1 MGLLNLVGR
10 ISLDGAP
17 FKQTLQG
24 LKKEASSFGSVLSG
38 QLSGLVGAGAM
49 IGLAKSA
56 IEAADKIDEVAERLG
71 VSTLEAQQFALAA
84 KLGGTEID
92 FFATKFEKLRDAL
105 RSGAA
110 KGENPLAVFGIGAT
124 TDPAVAMKGL
134 SDLIIDVGLSAEQST
149 AFVELMGKGS
159 GKLINVLGDLRNARG
174 GTLFFSDDD
183 IRNLKTADDL
193 LTKFGNTAKVAFA
206 KLIDPKLGPLTQLL
220 GAMGINA
227 FGVLDKPAQ
236 RKAPFDEAPMLAG
249 MAAKEEAAKVHMAV
263 QERLLKINKEISTI
277 EEKNRIAGFTDDE
290 MRVDLALRREEIFKR
305 IARTEE
311 ERAQKELDLRL
322 NEQAILGVSKVSK
335 VSAKTSTPLT
345 DSLTS
350 VGNFLGANPN
360 SGQMKEFSEMNR
372 KLDAIVRNT
381 ARTGGSIFPQ

>member
-10 ISLDGAP
+10 ISLDGGP

-105 RSGAA
+105 RAGAA
-110 KGENPLAVFGIGAT
+110 KGENPLAVFGISAT
-124 TDPAVAMKGL
+124 TDPAVAMNAL

-159 GKLINVLGDLRNARG
+159 GKLINVLGDLRNAKG

-193 LTKFGNTAKVAFA
+193 LTKFGNTARVAFA
-206 KLIDPKLGPLTQLL
+206 KLIDPKLGPLTQIL

-236 RKAPFDEAPMLAG
+236 RKAPVNEAPMLAG
-249 MAAKEEAAKVHMAV
+249 AAAKEEAAKIHMAV
-263 QERLLKINKEISTI
+263 QERLLKINKEIAAV
-277 EEKNRIAGFTDDE
+277 EEKNRIAGFNDDE

-322 NEQAILGVSKVSK
+322 NEQAILGVSKVSAK
-335 VSAKTSTPLT
+335 VSNPLK

>member
-10 ISLDGAP
+10 ISLDGGP

-56 IEAADKIDEVAERLG
+56 IEAADKVDEVAERLG

-134 SDLIIDVGLSAEQST
+134 SDLIIEVGLSAEQST

-159 GKLINVLGDLRNARG
+159 GKLINVLGDLRNAKG

-193 LTKFGNTAKVAFA
+193 LTKFGNTARVAFA
-206 KLIDPKLGPLTQLL
+206 KLIDPKLGPLTQIL

-236 RKAPFDEAPMLAG
+236 RKAPVDEAPMLAD
-249 MAAKEEAAKVHMAV
+249 MAAKEEASKVHMAV
-263 QERLLKINKEISTI
+263 QERLLKINKEIATV

-311 ERAQKELDLRL
+311 DRAQKELDLRL
-322 NEQAILGVSKVSK
+322 NEQAILGVSKVS
-335 VSAKTSTPLT
+335 AKTSSPLK

-350 VGNFLGANPN
+350 VGNFIGMNPN
-360 SGQMKEFSEMNR
+360 SGQMKELSEMNR
-372 KLDAIVRNT
+372 KLESIVRNT
-381 ARTGGSIFPQ
+381 SRTGGSIFPQ

>member
-1 MGLLNLVGR
+1 MGLLNLIGR
-10 ISLDGAP
+10 ISLDGGP

-56 IEAADKIDEVAERLG
+56 IEAADKVDEVAERLG

-110 KGENPLAVFGIGAT
+110 KGENPMAVFGIGAT

-159 GKLINVLGDLRNARG
+159 GKLINVLGDLRNAKG

-193 LTKFGNTAKVAFA
+193 LTKFGNTARVAFA

-236 RKAPFDEAPMLAG
+236 RKAPVDEAPMLAD

-322 NEQAILGVSKVSK
+322 NEQAILGVSKVS
-335 VSAKTSTPLT
+335 AKTSSPLK

-350 VGNFLGANPN
+350 VGNFIGMNPN
-360 SGQMKEFSEMNR
+360 SGQMKELSEMNR
-372 KLDAIVRNT
+372 KLESIVRNT
-381 ARTGGSIFPQ
+381 SRTGGSIFPQ

>member
-10 ISLDGAP
+10 ISLDGGP

-56 IEAADKIDEVAERLG
+56 IEAADKVDEVAERLG

-134 SDLIIDVGLSAEQST
+134 SDLIIEVGLSAEQST

-159 GKLINVLGDLRNARG
+159 GKLINVLGDLRNAKG

-193 LTKFGNTAKVAFA
+193 LTKFGNTARVAFA
-206 KLIDPKLGPLTQLL
+206 KLIDPKLGPLTQIL

-236 RKAPFDEAPMLAG
+236 RKAPVDEAPMLAD
-249 MAAKEEAAKVHMAV
+249 MAAKEEASKVHMV
-263 QERLLKINKEISTI
+263 QERLLKINKEIATV

-311 ERAQKELDLRL
+311 DRAQKELDLRL
-322 NEQAILGVSKVSK
+322 NEQAILGVSKVS
-335 VSAKTSTPLT
+335 AKTSSPLK

-350 VGNFLGANPN
+350 VGNFIGMNPN
-360 SGQMKEFSEMNR
+360 SGQMKELSEMNR
-372 KLDAIVRNT
+372 KLESIVRNT
-381 ARTGGSIFPQ
+381 SRTGGSIFPQ

>member
-10 ISLDGAP
+10 ISLDGGP
-17 FKQTLQG
+17 FKQALQG

-56 IEAADKIDEVAERLG
+56 IEAADKVDEVAERLG

-134 SDLIIDVGLSAEQST
+134 SDLIIEVGLSAEQST

-159 GKLINVLGDLRNARG
+159 GKLINVLGDLRNAKG

-193 LTKFGNTAKVAFA
+193 LTKFGNTARVAFA
-206 KLIDPKLGPLTQLL
+206 KLIDPKLGPLTQIL

-236 RKAPFDEAPMLAG
+236 RKAPVDEAPMLAD
-249 MAAKEEAAKVHMAV
+249 MAAKEEASKVHMAV
-263 QERLLKINKEISTI
+263 QERLLKINKEIATV

-311 ERAQKELDLRL
+311 DRAQKELDLRL
-322 NEQAILGVSKVSK
+322 NEQAILGVSKVS
-335 VSAKTSTPLT
+335 AKTSSPLK

>member
-10 ISLDGAP
+10 ISLDGGP
-17 FKQTLQG
+17 FKQALQG

-49 IGLAKSA
+49 IGLAK
-56 IEAADKIDEVAERLG
+56 
-71 VSTLEAQQFALAA
+71 
-84 KLGGTEID
+84 
-92 FFATKFEKLRDAL
+92 
-105 RSGAA
+105 
-110 KGENPLAVFGIGAT
+110 
-124 TDPAVAMKGL
+124 
-134 SDLIIDVGLSAEQST
+134 
-149 AFVELMGKGS
+149 
-159 GKLINVLGDLRNARG
+159 G

-193 LTKFGNTAKVAFA
+193 LTKFGNTARVAFA
-206 KLIDPKLGPLTQLL
+206 KLIDPKLGPLTQIL

-236 RKAPFDEAPMLAG
+236 RKAPVDEAPMLAD
-249 MAAKEEAAKVHMAV
+249 MAAKEEASKVHMAV
-263 QERLLKINKEISTI
+263 QERLLKINKEIATV

-311 ERAQKELDLRL
+311 DRAQKELDLRL
-322 NEQAILGVSKVSK
+322 NEQAILGVSKVS
-335 VSAKTSTPLT
+335 AKTSSPLK

-350 VGNFLGANPN
+350 VGNFIGMNPN
-360 SGQMKEFSEMNR
+360 SGQMKELSEMNR
-372 KLDAIVRNT
+372 KLESIVRNT
-381 ARTGGSIFPQ
+381 SRTGGSIFPQ

>member
-10 ISLDGAP
+10 ISLDGGP

-24 LKKEASSFGSVLSG
+24 LKKEASSFGSVISG

-56 IEAADKIDEVAERLG
+56 IEAADKVDEVAERLG

-110 KGENPLAVFGIGAT
+110 KGENPMAVFGIGAT

-159 GKLINVLGDLRNARG
+159 GKLINVLGDLRNAKG

-193 LTKFGNTAKVAFA
+193 LTKFGNTARVAFA

-236 RKAPFDEAPMLAG
+236 RKAPVDEAPMLAD

-322 NEQAILGVSKVSK
+322 NEQAILGVSKVS
-335 VSAKTSTPLT
+335 AKTSSPLK

-350 VGNFLGANPN
+350 VGNFIGMNPN
-360 SGQMKEFSEMNR
+360 SGQMKELSEMNR
-372 KLDAIVRNT
+372 KLESIVRNT
-381 ARTGGSIFPQ
+381 SRTGGSIFPQ

>member
-10 ISLDGAP
+10 ISLDGGP

-56 IEAADKIDEVAERLG
+56 IEAADKVDEVAERLG

-159 GKLINVLGDLRNARG
+159 GKLINVLGDLRNAKG

-193 LTKFGNTAKVAFA
+193 LTKFGNTARVAFA
-206 KLIDPKLGPLTQLL
+206 KLIDPKLGPLTQIL

-236 RKAPFDEAPMLAG
+236 RKAPVDEAPMLAD
-249 MAAKEEAAKVHMAV
+249 MAAKEEASKVHMAV
-263 QERLLKINKEISTI
+263 QERLLKINKEIATV

-311 ERAQKELDLRL
+311 DRAQKELDLRL
-322 NEQAILGVSKVSK
+322 NEQAILGVSKVS
-335 VSAKTSTPLT
+335 AKTSSPLK

>member
-10 ISLDGAP
+10 ISLDGGP

-56 IEAADKIDEVAERLG
+56 IEAADKVDEVAERLG

-134 SDLIIDVGLSAEQST
+134 SDLIIEVGLSAEQSS

-159 GKLINVLGDLRNARG
+159 GKLINVLGDLRNAKG

-193 LTKFGNTAKVAFA
+193 LTKFGNTARVAFA
-206 KLIDPKLGPLTQLL
+206 KLIDPKLGPLTQIL

-236 RKAPFDEAPMLAG
+236 RKAPVDEAPMLAD
-249 MAAKEEAAKVHMAV
+249 MAAKEEASKVHMAV
-263 QERLLKINKEISTI
+263 QERLLKINKEIATV

-311 ERAQKELDLRL
+311 DRAQKELDLRL
-322 NEQAILGVSKVSK
+322 NEQAILGVSKVS
-335 VSAKTSTPLT
+335 AKTSSPLK

-350 VGNFLGANPN
+350 VGNFIGMNPN
-360 SGQMKEFSEMNR
+360 SGQMKELSEMNR
-372 KLDAIVRNT
+372 KLESIVRNT
-381 ARTGGSIFPQ
+381 SRTGGSIFPQ

>member
-10 ISLDGAP
+10 ISLDGGP

-56 IEAADKIDEVAERLG
+56 IEAADKVDEVAERLG

-134 SDLIIDVGLSAEQST
+134 SDLIIEVGLSAEQST

-159 GKLINVLGDLRNARG
+159 G
-174 GTLFFSDDD
+174 
-183 IRNLKTADDL
+183 
-193 LTKFGNTAKVAFA
+193 
-206 KLIDPKLGPLTQLL
+206 
-220 GAMGINA
+220 
-227 FGVLDKPAQ
+227 
-236 RKAPFDEAPMLAG
+236 
-249 MAAKEEAAKVHMAV
+249 
-263 QERLLKINKEISTI
+263 
-277 EEKNRIAGFTDDE
+277 
-290 MRVDLALRREEIFKR
+290 
-305 IARTEE
+305 
-311 ERAQKELDLRL
+311 
-322 NEQAILGVSKVSK
+322 
-335 VSAKTSTPLT
+335 
-345 DSLTS
+345 
-350 VGNFLGANPN
+350 
-360 SGQMKEFSEMNR
+360 
-372 KLDAIVRNT
+372 
-381 ARTGGSIFPQ
+381 

>member
-10 ISLDGAP
+10 ISLDGGP

-56 IEAADKIDEVAERLG
+56 IEAADKVDEVAERLG

-110 KGENPLAVFGIGAT
+110 KGENPMAVFGIGAT
-124 TDPAVAMKGL
+124 TDPALAMKGL

-159 GKLINVLGDLRNARG
+159 GKLINVLGDLRNAKG

-193 LTKFGNTAKVAFA
+193 LTKFGNTARVAFA

-236 RKAPFDEAPMLAG
+236 RKAPVDEAPMLAD

-322 NEQAILGVSKVSK
+322 NEQAILGVSKVS
-335 VSAKTSTPLT
+335 AKTSSPLK

-350 VGNFLGANPN
+350 VGNFIGMNPN
-360 SGQMKEFSEMNR
+360 SGQMKELSEMNR
-372 KLDAIVRNT
+372 KLESIVRNT
-381 ARTGGSIFPQ
+381 SRTGGSIFPQ

>member
-10 ISLDGAP
+10 ISLDGGP

-24 LKKEASSFGSVLSG
+24 LKKEASSFGSVISG

-110 KGENPLAVFGIGAT
+110 KGENPMAVFGIGAT

-159 GKLINVLGDLRNARG
+159 GKLINVLGDLRNAKG

-193 LTKFGNTAKVAFA
+193 LTKFGNTARVAFA

-236 RKAPFDEAPMLAG
+236 RKAPVDEAPMLAD

-322 NEQAILGVSKVSK
+322 NEQAILGVSKVS
-335 VSAKTSTPLT
+335 AKTSSPLK

-350 VGNFLGANPN
+350 VGNFIGMNPN
-360 SGQMKEFSEMNR
+360 SGQMKELSEMNR
-372 KLDAIVRNT
+372 KLESIVRNT
-381 ARTGGSIFPQ
+381 SRTGGSIFPQ

>member
-1 MGLLNLVGR
+1 MGLLNLIGR
-10 ISLDGAP
+10 ISLDGGP

-24 LKKEASSFGSVLSG
+24 LKKEASSFGSVISG

-110 KGENPLAVFGIGAT
+110 KGENPMAVFGIGAT

-159 GKLINVLGDLRNARG
+159 GKLINVLGDLRNAKG

-193 LTKFGNTAKVAFA
+193 LTKFGNTARVAFA

-236 RKAPFDEAPMLAG
+236 RKAPVDEAPMLAD

-322 NEQAILGVSKVSK
+322 NEQAILGVSKVS
-335 VSAKTSTPLT
+335 AKTSSPLK

-350 VGNFLGANPN
+350 VGNFIGMNPN
-360 SGQMKEFSEMNR
+360 SGQMKELSEMNR
-372 KLDAIVRNT
+372 KLESIVRNT
-381 ARTGGSIFPQ
+381 SRTGGSIFPQ

>member
-10 ISLDGAP
+10 ISLDGGP

-56 IEAADKIDEVAERLG
+56 IEAADKVDEVAERLG

-134 SDLIIDVGLSAEQST
+134 SDLIIDVGLSADQST

-159 GKLINVLGDLRNARG
+159 GKLINVLGDLRNAKG

-193 LTKFGNTAKVAFA
+193 LTKFGNTARVAFA
-206 KLIDPKLGPLTQLL
+206 KLIDPKLGPLTQIL

-236 RKAPFDEAPMLAG
+236 RKAPVDEAPMLAD
-249 MAAKEEAAKVHMAV
+249 MAAKEEASKVHMAV
-263 QERLLKINKEISTI
+263 QERLLKINKEIATV

-311 ERAQKELDLRL
+311 DRAQKELDLRL
-322 NEQAILGVSKVSK
+322 NEQAILGVSKVS
-335 VSAKTSTPLT
+335 AKTSSPLK

-350 VGNFLGANPN
+350 VGNFIGMNPN
-360 SGQMKEFSEMNR
+360 SGQMKELSEMNR
-372 KLDAIVRNT
+372 KLESIVRNT
-381 ARTGGSIFPQ
+381 SRTGGSIFPQ

>member
-1 MGLLNLVGR
+1 MGLLNLIGR
-10 ISLDGAP
+10 ISLDGGP

-24 LKKEASSFGSVLSG
+24 LKKEASSFGSVISG

-124 TDPAVAMKGL
+124 TDPALAMKGL

-159 GKLINVLGDLRNARG
+159 GKLINVLGDLRNAKG

-193 LTKFGNTAKVAFA
+193 LTKFGNTARVAFA

-236 RKAPFDEAPMLAG
+236 RKAPVDEAPMLAD

-322 NEQAILGVSKVSK
+322 NEQAILGVSKVS
-335 VSAKTSTPLT
+335 AKTSSPLK

-350 VGNFLGANPN
+350 VGNFIGMNPN
-360 SGQMKEFSEMNR
+360 SGQMKELSEMNR
-372 KLDAIVRNT
+372 KLESIVRNT
-381 ARTGGSIFPQ
+381 SRTGGSIFPQ

>member
-10 ISLDGAP
+10 ISLDGGP

-24 LKKEASSFGSVLSG
+24 LKKEASSFGSVISG

-124 TDPAVAMKGL
+124 TDPALAMKGL

-159 GKLINVLGDLRNARG
+159 GKLINVLGDLRNAKG

-193 LTKFGNTAKVAFA
+193 LTKFGNTARVAFA

-236 RKAPFDEAPMLAG
+236 RKAPVDEAPMLAD

-322 NEQAILGVSKVSK
+322 NEQAILGVSKVS
-335 VSAKTSTPLT
+335 AKTSSPLK

-350 VGNFLGANPN
+350 VGNFIGMNPN
-360 SGQMKEFSEMNR
+360 SGQMKELSEMNR
-372 KLDAIVRNT
+372 KLESIVRNT
-381 ARTGGSIFPQ
+381 SRTGGSIFPQ